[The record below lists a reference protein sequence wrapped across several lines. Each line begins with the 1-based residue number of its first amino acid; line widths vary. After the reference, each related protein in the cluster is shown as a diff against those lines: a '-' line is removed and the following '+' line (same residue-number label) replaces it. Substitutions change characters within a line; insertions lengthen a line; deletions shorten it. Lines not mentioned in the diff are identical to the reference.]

1 MPMPLRS
8 HYQGPQTPLMRRNLS
23 QGDFGAIAPYWCERC
38 GLIWTKP
45 EYGMTHAQTLESPEE
60 GENYCPDCGSPE
72 TGRNEAAPG
81 AFKRVRRYRI
91 NRTKSTER
99 AA

>member
-1 MPMPLRS
+1 MSPMPLRS
-8 HYQGPQTPLMRRNLS
+8 HYQGPLTPQMRRNLS

-38 GLIWTKP
+38 GPLWTKP
-45 EYGMTHAQTLESPEE
+45 EYGMTHRQTLWEPEE

-72 TGRNEAAPG
+72 TGEHDWAPG
-81 AFKRVRRYRI
+81 VFKQTKRCRI
-91 NRTKSTER
+91 NYSHKEK